1 MSLHCF
7 ETPSA
12 SEANVTAYDPLPRP
26 PTFPRLFSVYQLTLL
41 EVDYNGTDTPTGVVL
56 ALVGSCREDESSSKD
71 VESTKSLRMYSLSS
85 IISLAKWAA
94 SSQVTLFYPLY
105 CYHRNN

>member
-1 MSLHCF
+1 MSSHCF
-7 ETPSA
+7 ETPLTPHHRA
-12 SEANVTAYDPLPRP
+12 DVNIYDPFSP
-26 PTFPRLFSVYQLTLL
+26 PYSSPPLSVYQLTLL

-56 ALVGSCREDESSSKD
+56 ALVGSCREDESSLKD

-94 SSQVTLFYPLY
+94 SSQVTSAS
-105 CYHRNN
+105 